1 MGIDLRSALGAIA
14 YNFLVYIGFL
24 FYIPLLI
31 FKMAAT
37 GKYRHSF
44 FARLGFFK
52 NDSSIKKDDPVI
64 WLHAVSVGETLAT
77 IQFQKLLKERFPGY
91 KLLFT
96 TTTETGYKIAREKC
110 SSADAIFYFP
120 LDLQFSIYSF
130 INKFNIKLLV
140 LTETEVW
147 PNLLRILKN
156 RNIPSAIINGR
167 ISDRSFKSYLSFSF
181 IFRPAFHLLDRCL
194 MQSGEDASRMVKIGA
209 RPEKV
214 VIAGNLKYDEIKVYM
229 DAKLSEIYAQF
240 KYAPEDLIFVAGS
253 VHPEEDRIV
262 VDAYKKFCDELSKRR
277 NVRPETNTKVKPEN
291 KIPKNSPNGAGDIA
305 DSQTSLTEDGTARGP
320 VKMIIA
326 PRKFDK
332 IDGLFAYLNEKG
344 IKYELRSEL
353 IKSQKPCSENVMV
366 LDTVGELVKTYAMAR
381 LVFVGGSLVN
391 TGGHNILEAAVFK
404 KPVMFGPNM
413 HNFREMS
420 ESFLRSGAGFMVRD
434 GAELLKTMLFLFD
447 MDEDSYRNISEISF
461 NEVTARTGA
470 AEKNIFHLQSLTTSD
485 KIF

>member
-1 MGIDLRSALGAIA
+1 MDTGSTLSAIA
-14 YNFLVYIGFL
+14 YNFIIYTGFL
-24 FYIPLLI
+24 FYIPFLL

-52 NDSSIKKDDPVI
+52 NDSVIKKEDPVI

-120 LDLQFSIYSF
+120 LDFQFSIYSF

-156 RNIPSAIINGR
+156 RNIPAAIINGR

-181 IFRPAFHLLDRCL
+181 IFRPAFALLDRCL
-194 MQSGEDASRMVKIGA
+194 MQSGEDASRIAKIGA

-229 DAKLSEIYAQF
+229 SAKSSDIYAQF
-240 KYAPEDLIFVAGS
+240 KYEPEDIIFVAGS
-253 VHPEEDRIV
+253 VHPEEDRV
-262 VDAYKKFCDELSKRR
+262 VIDAYKNFCDELSRR
-277 NVRPETNTKVKPEN
+277 REARTAEN
-291 KIPKNSPNGAGDIA
+291 SKNGSDGDFA
-305 DSQTSLTEDGTARGP
+305 DRP

-344 IKYELRSEL
+344 VKYERRSEL
-353 IKSQKPCSENVMV
+353 IKSQKPCSHDVMV

-381 LVFVGGSLVN
+381 IVFVGGSLVN

-404 KPVMFGPNM
+404 KPVIFGPNM

-420 ESFLRSGAGFMVRD
+420 ESFLKAGAGFMVRD

-447 MDEDSYRNISEISF
+447 MNADSYRDISEISF

>member
-1 MGIDLRSALGAIA
+1 VGIDLRSALGAIA
-14 YNFLVYIGFL
+14 YNFLIYIGFL

-37 GKYRHSF
+37 GKYRQSF

-52 NDSSIKKDDPVI
+52 NDSPIKKDDPVI

-77 IQFQKLLKERFPGY
+77 IQFQKLLKQRFPGY

-120 LDLQFSIYSF
+120 LDFQFSIYSF

-147 PNLLRILKN
+147 PNLLRILKK

-181 IFRPAFHLLDRCL
+181 IFRPAFSLLDRCL
-194 MQSGEDASRMVKIGA
+194 MQSGEDASRIVKIGA
-209 RPEKV
+209 RPEKT

-240 KYAPEDLIFVAGS
+240 KYTPDEVIFVAGS

-262 VDAYKKFCDELSKRR
+262 IDAYKNFCDELSKRS
-277 NVRPETNTKVKPEN
+277 ETLK
-291 KIPKNSPNGAGDIA
+291 
-305 DSQTSLTEDGTARGP
+305 

-332 IDGLFAYLNEKG
+332 IAGLFAYLNEKG
-344 IKYELRSEL
+344 VKYELRSEL
-353 IKSQKPCSENVMV
+353 IKSQKPCSESVMV
-366 LDTVGELVKTYAMAR
+366 LDTVGELVRTYAMAR
-381 LVFVGGSLVN
+381 LVFIGGSLVN

-447 MDEDSYRNISEISF
+447 MDENSYRNISEISF

>member
-1 MGIDLRSALGAIA
+1 
-14 YNFLVYIGFL
+14 
-24 FYIPLLI
+24 
-31 FKMAAT
+31 MAAT

-44 FARLGFFK
+44 LARLGFFK
-52 NDSSIKKDDPVI
+52 NDSTIKKDDPVI

-77 IQFQKLLKERFPGY
+77 IQFQKLLKEKFPEY

-120 LDLQFSIYSF
+120 LDFQFSVHSF
-130 INKFNIKLLV
+130 INKFNVKLLV

-147 PNLLRILKN
+147 PNLLKILKK
-156 RNIPSAIINGR
+156 RKIPSAIINGR

-181 IFRPAFHLLDRCL
+181 IFRPAFALLDRCL
-194 MQSGEDASRMVKIGA
+194 MQSGEDASRIVKIGA
-209 RPEKV
+209 KPEKV
-214 VIAGNLKYDEIKVYM
+214 FITGNLKYDEIKVYM
-229 DAKLSEIYAQF
+229 SQKSEDIYAQF
-240 KYAPEDLIFVAGS
+240 KYAPEDIIFVAGS
-253 VHPEEDRIV
+253 VHPGEDKIV
-262 VDAYKKFCDELSKRR
+262 VDAYKNFCDELSKRR
-277 NVRPETNTKVKPEN
+277 NYRSETDNEIKPEN
-291 KIPKNSPNGAGDIA
+291 KIPAAPSNG
-305 DSQTSLTEDGTARGP
+305 SGP
-320 VKMIIA
+320 IKMIIA

-332 IDGLFAYLNEKG
+332 IAGLFAYLNEKG
-344 IKYELRSEL
+344 VKYELRSEL
-353 IKSQKPCSENVMV
+353 IKSQKPCSQNVMV

-381 LVFVGGSLVN
+381 IVFVGGSLVN

-404 KPVMFGPNM
+404 KPVIFGPNM

-420 ESFLRSGAGFMVRD
+420 ESFLKSGAGFMVKD

-447 MDEDSYRNISEISF
+447 MNENSYRNISEISF

>member
-1 MGIDLRSALGAIA
+1 
-14 YNFLVYIGFL
+14 
-24 FYIPLLI
+24 
-31 FKMAAT
+31 MAAT

-77 IQFQKLLKERFPGY
+77 IQFQKLLKEKFPGY

-120 LDLQFSIYSF
+120 LDFQFSIYSF
-130 INKFNIKLLV
+130 IDKFNVKLLV

-147 PNLLRILKN
+147 PNLLRILKS

-181 IFRPAFHLLDRCL
+181 IFRPAFSLLDRCL
-194 MQSGEDASRMVKIGA
+194 MQSGEDASRIVKIGA
-209 RPEKV
+209 RPEKT

-229 DAKLSEIYAQF
+229 SSKLSDIYAQF
-240 KYAPEDLIFVAGS
+240 QYAPDDVIFVAGS

-262 VDAYKKFCDELSKRR
+262 VDAYINFCDEISKRGKR
-277 NVRPETNTKVKPEN
+277 ET
-291 KIPKNSPNGAGDIA
+291 
-305 DSQTSLTEDGTARGP
+305 

-332 IDGLFAYLNEKG
+332 IAGLFSYLNEKG
-344 IKYELRSEL
+344 VEYELRSEL
-353 IKSQKPCSENVMV
+353 IKSQKPCSKNVMV

-381 LVFVGGSLVN
+381 IVFVGGSLVN

-404 KPVMFGPNM
+404 KPVIFGPNM

-420 ESFLRSGAGFMVRD
+420 ESFLRSGAGFMVKD

-447 MDEDSYRNISEISF
+447 MDENSYRNISEISF

-485 KIF
+485 KLF

>member
-1 MGIDLRSALGAIA
+1 VRIDLLSALSAIA
-14 YNFLVYIGFL
+14 YNFIIYAGFL
-24 FYIPLLI
+24 FYIPFLL

-52 NDSSIKKDDPVI
+52 NDSAIKKDDPVI

-120 LDLQFSIYSF
+120 LDFQFSIYSF
-130 INKFNIKLLV
+130 ISKFNIKLLV

-181 IFRPAFHLLDRCL
+181 IFRPAFALLDRCL
-194 MQSGEDASRMVKIGA
+194 MQSGEDAARIVKIGA
-209 RPEKV
+209 RPEKT

-229 DAKLSEIYAQF
+229 GVKSDEIYAQF
-240 KYAPEDLIFVAGS
+240 KYRPEDIIFVAGS
-253 VHPEEDRIV
+253 VHPEEDRV
-262 VDAYKKFCDELSKRR
+262 VIDAYKNFCDELLKRR
-277 NVRPETNTKVKPEN
+277 NDGSETNNEIKPEN
-291 KIPKNSPNGAGDIA
+291 GAG
-305 DSQTSLTEDGTARGP
+305 GGP

-344 IKYELRSEL
+344 IKYERRSDL
-353 IKSQKPCSENVMV
+353 IKSQKPCSESVMV

-381 LVFVGGSLVN
+381 IVFVGGSLVN

-404 KPVMFGPNM
+404 KPVIFGPHM

-420 ESFLRSGAGFMVRD
+420 ESFLGSGAGFMVKD

-447 MDEDSYRNISEISF
+447 MDESSYRNISEISF